1 MRIRHPRWQEADAV
15 AAEQTGIIA
24 NQPRKRPDIVIRHP
38 GAAPVVVE
46 TEFAPARD
54 VEQEATSRLGETI
67 KGKRVEGVLAVRA
80 PRELAHADQSRLGE
94 AIGGAGFEYCLFSDW
109 DAKPIRW
116 PDQGWLAGGIDHL
129 ADAIEAAALSE
140 TRLTA
145 AANRLQA
152 GVASGAARLRSEQT
166 TRPDM
171 FTAMAGILHQ
181 EDGEQTTRMAVAM
194 IANAL
199 VFQSAIAG
207 NHDIPS
213 PEAMRDPGSGQVAKT
228 VVQGCWRDILTI
240 NYWPIFHVA
249 HEILGAIPAAVANG
263 FLDDMVNLAGDLAG
277 LGAASMQDLS
287 GQMLQRLI
295 TDRKFLATFYTLP
308 ASAALL
314 ANLALDR
321 IDVDWGD
328 ASSVTALRIADPAC
342 GTGSLIGAA
351 QQAVA
356 LRHRRRGGD
365 DRALHRAMM
374 EKVLFA
380 ADIMPATT
388 HLTAS
393 MLSSAHP
400 GTVFGGTRIYTMP
413 YGAPRGRADIGSLDL
428 IVAEQMISIFGD
440 GNVTQ
445 ADGDGESKGAVAVL
459 EHESCDLVIM
469 NPPFTRPTGH
479 EAGKV
484 GVPVPSFAGF
494 ATSEEEQRLMSDQ
507 LKDIRSKLMR
517 RAKRAQGFAAPMP
530 ASHGNAGL
538 ASNFIDL
545 AHAKLRLGGQLAMVL
560 PAAFVQGAAW
570 RPARDLLRQ
579 AYQDVLIIGIG
590 ADGLSDLA
598 FSADTG
604 MAEVLVV
611 ASRRPSPF
619 DTSPCRAMAVTLR
632 GRPATCLEGSIL
644 ADCIKAGRVGTASA
658 GRLTLGPDRPV
669 GSFVRADLESACQA
683 IGVNALTLVDT
694 LSQMA
699 AGYLVLP
706 QRQDA
711 CALPLCR
718 LGVLGDRGVFSMDVN
733 GTNGRGPFDIRA
745 IDDGEFPEW
754 PTLWAHDAKR
764 ETRLVVSPDTQGV
777 VRPACADRAQTLWDR
792 TASRLHF
799 SCDFQLNSQPLAA
812 CLTERRCIGGR
823 AWPNFRTERESWEM
837 PLLLW
842 ANSTL
847 GLMAFWWHGTRQ
859 QQGRC
864 TVSISRLPDLLT
876 LDARELSG
884 TQIAQCGEIFARFRE
899 QTLLP
904 ANEAYRDASRQDLDA
919 ALLVDVLGLD
929 AAILEN
935 LAILREQWCREPSVH
950 GGKTTAP

>member
-1 MRIRHPRWQEADAV
+1 
-15 AAEQTGIIA
+15 
-24 NQPRKRPDIVIRHP
+24 
-38 GAAPVVVE
+38 
-46 TEFAPARD
+46 
-54 VEQEATSRLGETI
+54 
-67 KGKRVEGVLAVRA
+67 
-80 PRELAHADQSRLGE
+80 
-94 AIGGAGFEYCLFSDW
+94 
-109 DAKPIRW
+109 
-116 PDQGWLAGGIDHL
+116 
-129 ADAIEAAALSE
+129 
-140 TRLTA
+140 
-145 AANRLQA
+145 
-152 GVASGAARLRSEQT
+152 
-166 TRPDM
+166 
-171 FTAMAGILHQ
+171 
-181 EDGEQTTRMAVAM
+181 GEQTTRMAVAM

-207 NHDIPS
+207 NHATPS

-228 VVQGCWRDILTI
+228 VVQDWWRRILTI

-249 HEILGAIPAAVANG
+249 RELLEAIPAAVANG
-263 FLDDMVNLAGDLAG
+263 FLSDMVDLASDLAG

-314 ANLALDR
+314 ANLALAR

-328 ASSVTALRIADPAC
+328 VSSVTALRIADPAC
-342 GTGSLIGAA
+342 GTGSLLGAA

-365 DRALHRAMM
+365 DRALHRSMM
-374 EKVLFA
+374 ETVLFA
-380 ADIMPATT
+380 ADIMPAAT

-413 YGAPRGRADIGSLDL
+413 YGAPMGRADIGSLDL
-428 IVAEQMISIFGD
+428 IVTEQRVSIFGD
-440 GNVTQ
+440 GAVAR
-445 ADGDGESKGAVAVL
+445 ADGDGEDKGAVAIL
-459 EHESCDLVIM
+459 EHESCNLVIM
-469 NPPFTRPTGH
+469 NPPFTRPTNH
-479 EAGKV
+479 ALTEI
-484 GVPVPSFAGF
+484 PVPSFAGF
-494 ATSEEEQRLMSDQ
+494 STSVEEQDMMSDQ
-507 LKDIRSKLMR
+507 LKHIRNRLMHRSKHTS
-517 RAKRAQGFAAPMP
+517 GFAIPMP
-530 ASHGNAGL
+530 AGNGNAGL

-545 AHAKLRLGGQLAMVL
+545 AHAKLRRGGQLALVL
-560 PAAFVQGAAW
+560 PASFVQGAAW

-590 ADGLSDLA
+590 ADGSTDRA

-611 ASRRPSPF
+611 ASRRSSPF

-632 GRPATCLEGSIL
+632 ERPAMCLEGSIL
-644 ADCIKAGRVGTASA
+644 ARLIEAERAGTVTA

-669 GSFVRADLESACQA
+669 GSYVRTDLESACQA

-694 LSQMA
+694 LSRMA

-706 QRQDA
+706 QREDA

-718 LGVLGDRGVFSMDVN
+718 LGVLGDRGVVHRDIN
-733 GTNGRGPFDIRA
+733 GDKGRGPFDIRA

-799 SCDFQLNSQPLAA
+799 NCDFRLNSQPLAA
-812 CLTERRCIGGR
+812 CLTERPCIGGT
-823 AWPNFRTERESWEM
+823 AWPNFRPERESWEM

-859 QQGRC
+859 QQGRSR
-864 TVSISRLPDLLT
+864 VSISRLPDLLT
-876 LDARELSG
+876 LDARELSE